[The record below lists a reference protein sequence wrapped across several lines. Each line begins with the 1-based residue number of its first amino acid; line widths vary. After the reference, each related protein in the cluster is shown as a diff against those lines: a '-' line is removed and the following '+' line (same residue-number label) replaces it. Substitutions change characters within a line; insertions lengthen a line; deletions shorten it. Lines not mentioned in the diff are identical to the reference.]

1 MPKIANLSNMLG
13 RGSEHSAHSMTSY
26 GSHTSLNSCFSS
38 KSGVSTKSNL
48 SVGFST
54 KVKAKKIPRVVDYT
68 EDERNA
74 QWYGQDELEEIQIE
88 NKVTLKVKN
97 ASYNI
102 APNADSM
109 NLPTSKSVKSKAS
122 MYDDDEDDEDYEQGL
137 NDGGEERYCL
147 RGLEKQTTKYQ
158 QTTKPFLQKSRAFVL
173 EEQEK
178 QRAMGIN
185 DPSRLAKISQQ
196 ATKSEI
202 REAFMRAT
210 VDKQIAESLAKADM
224 EVGSTVSS
232 ENRAMALKLR
242 RKEKLMRHSGSDLV
256 ELEKAAR
263 AERRRMKNENSGRS
277 ATMTVRR
284 STSGPDL
291 RTL

>member
-1 MPKIANLSNMLG
+1 MLP
-13 RGSEHSAHSMTSY
+13 RGSEHSVQSITSC
-26 GSHTSLNSCFSS
+26 GSHASLNSCFSS
-38 KSGVSTKSNL
+38 KSGLSTKSNL
-48 SVGFST
+48 SVGFSN

-68 EDERNA
+68 QDERNA
-74 QWYGQDELEEIQIE
+74 QWYGKEELNEIQIE
-88 NKVTLKVKN
+88 NKVTLQVKN

-102 APNADSM
+102 GPNADAM
-109 NLPTSKSVKSKAS
+109 PTKTVKSKAS
-122 MYDDDEDDEDYEQGL
+122 MYDDDDDDDEGL
-137 NDGGEERYCL
+137 NDEEERYCL

-158 QTTKPFLQKSRAFVL
+158 QSTKPFLQKSRAFVL

-202 REAFMRAT
+202 RQAFIRAT

-242 RKEKLMRHSGSDLV
+242 RKEKLMRHSGSDLI

-263 AERRRMKNENSGRS
+263 AERRRMKNEKNSRS

-291 RTL
+291 RSL